1 MMVVVYT
8 VLLFL
13 IFYFLYVLIRLS
25 FPIKRFKKIHNKSN
39 EKKSVQENID
49 KETIKVYPDGRVV
62 FPKRVK
68 EPEIEQPLKD
78 GYKRLY
84 LNKGYIDYK
93 PPEYSL
99 GNPIDDMLASMYNEA
114 KEKPKKK
121 TRKNRKVP
129 YNFKY
134 SSLELRVAGTFYR
147 TKKAKKVARCLKIGD
162 PVYLIM
168 EPYNIHDEFAV
179 KVIAKNEHI
188 GYIPSFYAR
197 RVTYGIMLG
206 GYNASVSYKRV
217 YIHEYFGDETIDIEI
232 YLIPINKKSDN

>member
-1 MMVVVYT
+1 MIIVYT
-8 VLLFL
+8 ILLFL

-62 FPKRVK
+62 FPKRIK
-68 EPEIEQPLKD
+68 EPEIDQPLK
-78 GYKRLY
+78 
-84 LNKGYIDYK
+84 
-93 PPEYSL
+93 
-99 GNPIDDMLASMYNEA
+99 ASMYNDA

-232 YLIPINKKSDN
+232 YLIPINKKSDS